1 MTAALL
7 LLAVALIAANGFF
20 VGAEFAVLAARRA
33 RLEPLL
39 PTSRRA
45 RTALRAIEQLPLMI
59 SGCQFGITLTS
70 LGLGALGEPAVAELL
85 TGPFEAAHLPHEL
98 VHPLSIA
105 VALTLISVLHMLFGE
120 MVPKNLALAGPERAA
135 LALAPPLMGFVR
147 VFRPVIVT
155 LTAAATGVLKLL
167 KTEPVSEIGDAANRD
182 AVAALIS
189 ESRDGGLLPEGQHDL
204 LSGALEF
211 EDRTARLVA
220 LPLSSLVTVPPDV
233 TPAQV
238 EELVTSTG
246 FSRFPVRAVAE
257 DSDSAAGELVGY
269 VHLADVLDPDPERRN
284 QPVERRWIRPLE
296 AVPAT
301 ATLQSALA
309 TLRSSGTHL
318 ARVVTEGGQD
328 CGVIALEDILEEI
341 VGEVAD
347 STRRPLQP

>member
-1 MTAALL
+1 MSAWLL

-39 PTSRRA
+39 PSSRRA
-45 RTALRAIEQLPLMI
+45 RTALAAIEQLPLMI
-59 SGCQFGITLTS
+59 SGCQFGITLAS
-70 LGLGALGEPAVAELL
+70 LGLGALGEPVVAELL
-85 TGPFEAAHLPHEL
+85 TAPFDALGVPHEL
-98 VHPLSIA
+98 VHPVSIA

-135 LALAPPLMGFVR
+135 LALATPLMGFVR
-147 VFRPVIVT
+147 LFRPVIVT

-189 ESRDGGLLPEGQHDL
+189 ESREGGLLPEDQHDL
-204 LSGALEF
+204 LFGALQF
-211 EDRTARLVA
+211 EDRTARSIA
-220 LPLSSLVTVPPDV
+220 LPLTSLVTVPPDV

-238 EELVTSTG
+238 EELVTETG
-246 FSRFPVRAVAE
+246 FSRFPVQVRTVG
-257 DSDSAAGELVGY
+257 SAGDARRLVGY
-269 VHLADVLDPDPERRN
+269 VHLADVLDPDPQRHS
-284 QPVERRWIRPLE
+284 QPIEQRWIRPLE
-296 AVPAT
+296 AIPAT

-318 ARVVTEGGQD
+318 ARVVAADGSD
-328 CGVIALEDILEEI
+328 CGVIALEDILEQL
-341 VGEVAD
+341 VGEVVD
-347 STRRPLQP
+347 RTRRTQP